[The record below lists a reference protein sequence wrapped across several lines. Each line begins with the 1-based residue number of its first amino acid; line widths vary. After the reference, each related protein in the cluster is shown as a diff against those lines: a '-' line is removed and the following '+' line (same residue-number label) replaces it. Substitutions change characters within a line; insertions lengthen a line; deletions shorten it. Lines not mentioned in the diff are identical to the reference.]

1 MLNSIKIIGLII
13 ENPRKKK
20 LELKNLEHK
29 KKLRRWYPQCTPE
42 LFWADPINF
51 RCWGKAPETPL
62 KPIQHP
68 HLLRR
73 CRRLRW
79 APGWGKPREV
89 PKIVGKATWKSREMY
104 GKSLEKY
111 GKVWK
116 NNTGTHQNMEK
127 HGKIWKLLS
136 YPI

>member
-1 MLNSIKIIGLII
+1 MES
-13 ENPRKKK
+13 
-20 LELKNLEHK
+20 KNLENQK

-79 APGWGKPREV
+79 APGWGKPWEV
-89 PKIVGKATWKSREMY
+89 PKIDGNATWKSM
-104 GKSLEKY
+104 GKVQTCMEKVWKNMEKSMEKY
-111 GKVWK
+111 GKTIQEHIRTWK
-116 NNTGTHQNMEK
+116 SM
-127 HGKIWKLLS
+127 GKYGS
-136 YPI
+136 Y